1 VTDGATVW
9 DGAAR
14 GARFARTKFRPG
26 TLPGTLVARPALL
39 DRLTAAAGK
48 RLTSVIASAG
58 SGKSVLLSN
67 WVASRPSGFTAWLSC
82 DEADANPVRF
92 WAGFIEAPRALAPDF
107 GGDAAD
113 LLSLENGVTADVT
126 ASIANDL
133 AKLPTGF
140 AVIVDDFH
148 VAASAVAR
156 SMADLVER
164 WPAETA
170 QLVLAS
176 RIDPPVRLHK
186 WRMTGELCEL
196 RDHDLYFSLTEARD
210 LLDHFG
216 VELTAADLDL
226 LHERSEGWAAA
237 LQMAALALRAANDPV
252 RVARSLDV
260 RHHALAEYFVSE
272 VLEQQ
277 PADIAQFMLDTSVL
291 DHLTADAAE
300 AVTGRSDAGAVLHH
314 LDTENLFIVALDDER
329 TTYRYHHLV
338 RRVLHAELRARD
350 RPRELV
356 LQRRSAEWFAST
368 GANRRATRHF
378 LAAHELDQALD
389 LMHEGVVADFMRD
402 PALPPVPDLSTLD
415 PSLVAAAP
423 DRLLGLAADLMLSG
437 DPRRGGEYL
446 DLLARTQPLIA
457 PDSALA
463 IRLATARS
471 VRHGLLGQA
480 EQSVAEAQ
488 AARAINERSQVM
500 DEWADGLPLILL
512 RAYLWLENFPAV
524 EHEAGLALA
533 TQSLP
538 EPVKLVQVRGA
549 QALAW
554 FEFGDLTRANDA
566 ASAAEAEASRLEFS
580 DHFFAVDHLRALAGL
595 ALERRD
601 LDAAERLTER
611 ALTIS
616 ERRRPAFEFLSLLDL
631 AAIWATRGQVRDAL
645 TTVDAARQVLAGT
658 GSELLARADELEAQL
673 RLSLGDLRSPAD
685 LAQALPTTRR
695 TLLQARVAIATDD
708 HERARELLDT
718 LAPAELTPREALV
731 RQLLLTAAALG
742 REDPVAANLL
752 ASALQAARREGFV
765 NTVVTVA
772 PQVTTYLVEQP
783 QLGSSDEFME
793 QVITAALDVRAVH
806 PDATG
811 TAGRLVEPL
820 TPAELRVLR
829 LLPTSTYPQLAAS
842 LYISH
847 NTVKTHLRS
856 IFQKLG
862 VNSRSQAIERAVDL
876 RLL

>member
-1 VTDGATVW
+1 
-9 DGAAR
+9 
-14 GARFARTKFRPG
+14 
-26 TLPGTLVARPALL
+26 
-39 DRLTAAAGK
+39 
-48 RLTSVIASAG
+48 
-58 SGKSVLLSN
+58 
-67 WVASRPSGFTAWLSC
+67 
-82 DEADANPVRF
+82 
-92 WAGFIEAPRALAPDF
+92 
-107 GGDAAD
+107 
-113 LLSLENGVTADVT
+113 
-126 ASIANDL
+126 
-133 AKLPTGF
+133 
-140 AVIVDDFH
+140 VIVDDFH
-148 VAASAVAR
+148 VAAPAVAR
-156 SMADLVER
+156 SMTDLVER

-196 RDHDLYFSLTEARD
+196 RDHDLYFSRPEARD
-210 LLDHFG
+210 LLEHFG
-216 VELTAADLDL
+216 VELTAGDLDL

-237 LQMAALALRAANDPV
+237 LQMAALALRGASDPI
-252 RVARSLDV
+252 RVARSIDV
-260 RHHALAEYFVSE
+260 RHHELAEYFVSE

-277 PADIAQFMLDTSVL
+277 PADIAQFMLDISVL

-300 AVTGRSDAGAVLHH
+300 ALTGRTDAAFLLRH
-314 LDTENLFIVALDDER
+314 LDTENLFLVALDDER
-329 TTYRYHHLV
+329 ETYRYHHLV

-350 RPRELV
+350 RTRELM

-368 GANRRATRHF
+368 GATRRATRHF
-378 LAAHELDQALD
+378 LAAHELDRALD
-389 LMHEGVVADFMRD
+389 LMHEGVVTDFLRD
-402 PALPPVPDLSTLD
+402 PALPPVPDLSTVD

-446 DLLARTQPLIA
+446 DLLMRTQPEIA

-463 IRLATARS
+463 VRLATARS
-471 VRHGLLGQA
+471 VRYGLMGQA
-480 EQSVAEAQ
+480 EKTVAEAQ
-488 AARAINERSQVM
+488 AARAINERSHVM
-500 DEWADGLPLILL
+500 DEWASGLPLILL
-512 RAYLWLENFPAV
+512 RAHLWLGDFPAV
-524 EHEAGLALA
+524 EREATIALA

-538 EPVKLVQVRGA
+538 ESVKLVQVRGA

-554 FEFGDLTRANDA
+554 FEFGDLARATEA
-566 ASAAEAEASRLEFS
+566 ASAAEAEAVRLEFT
-580 DHFFAVDHLRALAGL
+580 DHFFSVDHLRALAGL

-645 TTVDAARQVLAGT
+645 TTVDAARQVLAET
-658 GSELLARADELEAQL
+658 GSELLARADELEAHL
-673 RLSLGDLRSPAD
+673 RLSLGDLRSPAE
-685 LAQALPTTRR
+685 LAKALPTTRR
-695 TLLQARVAIATDD
+695 TLLQARVAIAADD
-708 HERARELLDT
+708 HERARELLDA

-731 RQLLLTAAALG
+731 RQLLLTASALG

-752 ASALQAARREGFV
+752 AAALQAARREGFV

-811 TAGRLVEPL
+811 TPGRLVEPL

>member
-1 VTDGATVW
+1 
-9 DGAAR
+9 
-14 GARFARTKFRPG
+14 
-26 TLPGTLVARPALL
+26 
-39 DRLTAAAGK
+39 
-48 RLTSVIASAG
+48 
-58 SGKSVLLSN
+58 
-67 WVASRPSGFTAWLSC
+67 
-82 DEADANPVRF
+82 
-92 WAGFIEAPRALAPDF
+92 
-107 GGDAAD
+107 
-113 LLSLENGVTADVT
+113 
-126 ASIANDL
+126 
-133 AKLPTGF
+133 
-140 AVIVDDFH
+140 
-148 VAASAVAR
+148 
-156 SMADLVER
+156 
-164 WPAETA
+164 
-170 QLVLAS
+170 
-176 RIDPPVRLHK
+176 
-186 WRMTGELCEL
+186 
-196 RDHDLYFSLTEARD
+196 
-210 LLDHFG
+210 
-216 VELTAADLDL
+216 
-226 LHERSEGWAAA
+226 
-237 LQMAALALRAANDPV
+237 
-252 RVARSLDV
+252 
-260 RHHALAEYFVSE
+260 
-272 VLEQQ
+272 
-277 PADIAQFMLDTSVL
+277 
-291 DHLTADAAE
+291 
-300 AVTGRSDAGAVLHH
+300 
-314 LDTENLFIVALDDER
+314 
-329 TTYRYHHLV
+329 
-338 RRVLHAELRARD
+338 
-350 RPRELV
+350 
-356 LQRRSAEWFAST
+356 
-368 GANRRATRHF
+368 
-378 LAAHELDQALD
+378 
-389 LMHEGVVADFMRD
+389 
-402 PALPPVPDLSTLD
+402 
-415 PSLVAAAP
+415 
-423 DRLLGLAADLMLSG
+423 
-437 DPRRGGEYL
+437 
-446 DLLARTQPLIA
+446 
-457 PDSALA
+457 
-463 IRLATARS
+463 
-471 VRHGLLGQA
+471 
-480 EQSVAEAQ
+480 
-488 AARAINERSQVM
+488 
-500 DEWADGLPLILL
+500 LL

-673 RLSLGDLRSPAD
+673 RLSLGDLRSPAE

-695 TLLQARVAIATDD
+695 TLLRARVAIAADD

-742 REDPVAANLL
+742 REDSVAANLL